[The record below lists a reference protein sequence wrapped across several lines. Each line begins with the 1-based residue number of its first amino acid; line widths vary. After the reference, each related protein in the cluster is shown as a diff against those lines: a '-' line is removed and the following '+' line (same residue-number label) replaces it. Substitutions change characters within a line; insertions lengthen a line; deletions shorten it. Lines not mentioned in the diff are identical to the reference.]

1 MNKDM
6 KLFLSILAAI
16 FIAGGA
22 FTYGALTAP
31 QSQPAPT
38 TTTTPQPSVSTKPTA
53 SQLKE
58 KLQSE
63 LPTILSVM
71 TAAYPKIATDYTVN
85 TGQLFD
91 EGQWFGTTLTYRGS
105 DSDNR
110 DTLRVLL
117 QKKNGVWTLRTTPP
131 RLILSAKEF
140 PDVPK
145 SILQTI
151 NKPISLPA
159 GSSNSPAISA
169 TE

>member
-22 FTYGALTAP
+22 FAYGALTAP
-31 QSQPAPT
+31 QNQPTPASTATPT
-38 TTTTPQPSVSTKPTA
+38 PSASTKPTA
-53 SQLKE
+53 SKLKE

-63 LPTILSVM
+63 LPTIMSVM
-71 TAAYPKIATDYTVN
+71 TAAYPKITTDYTVN

-91 EGQWFGTTLTYRGS
+91 EGQWFGTTLTYRGT

-117 QKKNGVWTLRTTPP
+117 QKKNGVWVLRTTPP

-145 SILQTI
+145 SILKTI

-159 GSSNSPAISA
+159 GSGNSPAINA